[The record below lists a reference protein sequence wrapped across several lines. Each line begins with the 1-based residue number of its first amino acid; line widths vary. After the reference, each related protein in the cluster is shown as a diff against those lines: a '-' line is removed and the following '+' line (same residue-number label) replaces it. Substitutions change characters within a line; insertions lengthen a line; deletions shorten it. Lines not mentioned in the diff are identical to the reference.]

1 MDDKMII
8 NSAFLINKSRQK
20 EFYRK
25 IESLNNE
32 FDDKLNFR
40 CVGPLPTYSFYTLE
54 IKKMQFE
61 EIDWAKKK
69 LRLSDDFATK
79 NEVKKVYRKLVFSFH
94 PDRNPNIPGIEKEFD
109 EVTKAYRILAD
120 YGEACK
126 QAGKEDSL
134 SFSEEEFEKNK
145 ILVKVKD

>member
-1 MDDKMII
+1 
-8 NSAFLINKSRQK
+8 
-20 EFYRK
+20 
-25 IESLNNE
+25 
-32 FDDKLNFR
+32 
-40 CVGPLPTYSFYTLE
+40 
-54 IKKMQFE
+54 MQFE

-79 NEVKKVYRKLVFSFH
+79 NEVKKVYRKLAFSFH

-109 EVTKAYRILAD
+109 ELTKAYRILDD
-120 YGEACK
+120 YCGACK